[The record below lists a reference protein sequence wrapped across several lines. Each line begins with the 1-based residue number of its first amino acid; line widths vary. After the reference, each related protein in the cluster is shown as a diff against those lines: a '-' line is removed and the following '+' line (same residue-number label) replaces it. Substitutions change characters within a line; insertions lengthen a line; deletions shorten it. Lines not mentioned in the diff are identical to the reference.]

1 MVGGFMVLIVSE
13 TDDIT
18 TEPHA
23 SKEEARE
30 QMVDHL
36 LSP

>member
-1 MVGGFMVLIVSE
+1 MVLIISE

-18 TEPHA
+18 TESYA
-23 SKEEARE
+23 SEEDARE